1 MHIQR
6 WTRYGAMVMLA
17 VSVAA
22 CEDTVGPAGE
32 FDPEQTAQALQE
44 MAAAVDGEE
53 MAHAMGSVSA
63 ASDLFNSATTAA
75 LVAEPVNP
83 SVATLQGLGG
93 LAAADI
99 FPPELP
105 LGTTF
110 VWSEVEQS
118 YVAGE
123 MTGAPADGIRIVYY
137 AVDPF
142 TGVPASPL
150 NPLGYVDLR
159 DLSTV
164 DSDRLAVMVVSTS
177 GDTDV
182 TLADYYLDLAYT
194 LTQSSLTIDVEGVGY
209 LSNGVDQLNFD
220 VSQQLSG
227 TDTEI
232 NLSQEYSLDLE
243 GTDKAVSFTASMTV
257 DPQSQSGDPQAM
269 DAVAVIEGNG
279 QSVRLEL
286 SWDGTDLGGALYYN
300 NAPVVM
306 IAGTLDQP
314 TFSSANDEPLTQEQV
329 NALQSVWSAIGEI
342 FEFVDGVFSVGA

>member
-1 MHIQR
+1 MER
-6 WTRYGAMVMLA
+6 WTRYGATALLV

-22 CEDTVGPAGE
+22 CEDSIGPAGE
-32 FDPEQTAQALQE
+32 FDAQQTAQAMQE
-44 MAAAVDGEE
+44 MVAAVDGQE
-53 MAHAMGSVSA
+53 MAHAMGSVRA
-63 ASDLFNSATTAA
+63 ASGLFSSDAPAA
-75 LVAEPVNP
+75 LVSEPVNP
-83 SVATLQGLGG
+83 SVAALQGLTD

-110 VWSEVEQS
+110 EWSEVEGS
-118 YVAGE
+118 YVPGDLP
-123 MTGAPADGIRIVYY
+123 GAPEDGIRIIYY

-177 GDTDV
+177 GETDV
-182 TLADYYLDLAYT
+182 TLADYYLDLSYT
-194 LTQSSLTIDVEGVGY
+194 VTQSTLTIDVTGVGY

-220 VSQQLSG
+220 VSQHLSG

-232 NLSQEYSLDLE
+232 TVAQDYSLALAN
-243 GTDKAVSFTASMTV
+243 TDKAVSFTASMTL
-257 DPQSQSGDPQAM
+257 DPQSQSGEPQSM

-286 SWDGTDLGGALYYN
+286 SWDGSALGGALYYN

-329 NALQSVWSAIGEI
+329 NALQAVWSAIGEV
-342 FEFVDGVFSVGA
+342 FDFVDEVFSVGT